1 MAEIINREKMSSLN
15 ILIMKFI
22 LRVKDRMLRLNDLLI
37 IGKLTD

>member
-1 MAEIINREKMSSLN
+1 MSSLN